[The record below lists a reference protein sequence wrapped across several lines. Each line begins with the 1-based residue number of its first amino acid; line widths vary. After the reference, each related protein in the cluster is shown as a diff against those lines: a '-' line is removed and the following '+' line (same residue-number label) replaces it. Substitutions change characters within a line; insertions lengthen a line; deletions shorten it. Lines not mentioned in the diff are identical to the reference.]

1 MDSRPSKICLV
12 SACLA
17 GTNCTFR
24 GKNNLNYK
32 IKKAVDSGRS
42 IALCPEV
49 SASLGV
55 PREEIEL
62 SGGDGNDV
70 LDGKAKAIS
79 SSGKDVTKDIIAGAY
94 KVLEAVK
101 RYNIK
106 EAILKSYSPTCGA
119 GRIYDGTFSG
129 TLKDGDGVLAALLK
143 RNGVIVSSEKESTS
157 PFNS

>member
-1 MDSRPSKICLV
+1 MDSRLSKICLV

-17 GTNCTFR
+17 GINCTFR
-24 GKNNLNYK
+24 GVNNLNGK

-49 SASLGV
+49 LASLGV
-55 PREEIEL
+55 PRERIEL

-79 SSGKDVTKDIIAGAY
+79 SSGTDVTKDVIAGAY

-101 RYNIK
+101 RFGIRS
-106 EAILKSYSPTCGA
+106 AILKSKSPTCGV

-129 TLKDGDGVLAALLK
+129 RLKDGDGVLAALLK
-143 RNGVIVSSEKESTS
+143 RNGVIVSTEKEV
-157 PFNS
+157 